1 MPAKRKRDAIKAQ
14 LDELDRKYQS
24 KFEEHEKK
32 HDKLEIELQQQ
43 GKRHTKRIKKLQDEI
58 ANSRSGTR
66 SMGFVQML
74 NTYPLCQVHWLDV
87 THFGMLEPR

>member
-43 GKRHTKRIKKLQDEI
+43 GKDTPNVSRNYKTRLQTVVL
-58 ANSRSGTR
+58 ALVRWVSCR
-66 SMGFVQML
+66 
-74 NTYPLCQVHWLDV
+74 C
-87 THFGMLEPR
+87 